1 MDKSSLKSIV
11 MGLGLVMMTLMFSC
25 KGSGASTSSS
35 SNAGGSNQQLTAP
48 QESMSEGDESK
59 ATEGTNTGVSVKSP
73 KNVSTESKLT
83 PQKAPMKKTPT
94 GGN

>member
-25 KGSGASTSSS
+25 KGSGASASS

-48 QESMSEGDESK
+48 QESMSDGNESK
-59 ATEGTNTGVSVKSP
+59 TTEGTNTGVSVKSP